1 MQQHW
6 YYLFTW
12 KMLNTLTNFLYTWD
26 AKLRIQAGSVP
37 ELTIYSQWLIK
48 KYWLSRQN
56 TGRKGVCVCLC
67 VCLSAA
73 EYFSWDI
80 FDIPLAF
87 CIYHLSSEC
96 DCQSCCRQ
104 AAWQHN
110 RAIQHVEN
118 PSLHVQLVLVF
129 LFLSHCGATTSSG
142 SHTTGGSEVWSGR
155 VSLLL
160 EPSHLCCNLCEIN
173 KLSVGLNCF
182 LVQNQERET
191 ASPFCSFCFYPLSVL
206 HLVVHFPYPCSGQ
219 VISDTR
225 EAKWEQTLLWDL
237 LHLLLL
243 IKPEK

>member
-1 MQQHW
+1 MQSW
-6 YYLFTW
+6 ESRLDLC
-12 KMLNTLTNFLYTWD
+12 LNSPSIFSGSSKNTDLADRTLGE
-26 AKLRIQAGSVP
+26 R
-37 ELTIYSQWLIK
+37 
-48 KYWLSRQN
+48 
-56 TGRKGVCVCLC
+56 VCVCLC

-129 LFLSHCGATTSSG
+129 LFLSHCGATASGG
-142 SHTTGGSEVWSGR
+142 SHTSGGSEVWSGR

-182 LVQNQERET
+182 LVQNQRGKQLHHF
-191 ASPFCSFCFYPLSVL
+191 ALSVFIL
-206 HLVVHFPYPCSGQ
+206 SVCS
-219 VISDTR
+219 T
-225 EAKWEQTLLWDL
+225 W
-237 LHLLLL
+237 
-243 IKPEK
+243 